1 MKELTVVCM
10 QKPDVGRRLAAAVA
24 AAAALMD
31 CAVHK
36 RIMRASGNANRNTG
50 DFFDS
55 LHPGKG

>member
-1 MKELTVVCM
+1 M

>member
-1 MKELTVVCM
+1 MKELTAICM

-24 AAAALMD
+24 AAAALME

-36 RIMRASGNANRNTG
+36 RIMRASDNAETWTT
-50 DFFDS
+50 FFDS